1 MATNEGARFPRG
13 RAIFDEPSRRATIGD
28 QLRRHAVNQPN
39 RLAIAYF
46 SEHGDEIERLTYAE
60 LNERVNRIANSLA
73 GLGVER
79 GDVIGVMSRNSH
91 HYVAVYLAAAK
102 LGAITTGIN
111 HNFRPAE
118 MDYQLRHAAP
128 RVLVAEPAH
137 AERLAELG
145 DDALASL
152 EIRIWAPSDGVR
164 GDESRI
170 PGEWLWLED
179 LYGNGSSPEEPLSDV
194 VETDV
199 LFLIYTS
206 GTEAFPKAVM
216 IPHRNYPISTVP
228 AWAMGVPADDDEL
241 AGGIVR
247 TYDRWLFL
255 TPLHTIAG
263 LGNFTIVLS
272 LGASIIMPRLVDVG
286 TAISLTERERVT
298 AMVQTPTFFL
308 GATQH
313 PNFDASD
320 LSSVERLLTYGG
332 TMPRSMFEAWAAKS
346 PRVKWSTY
354 WGQSE
359 LTQLGTMGW
368 FRSISEVPGG
378 DMSWIGRPVPQLEIR
393 LVGADGTVGD
403 EGEAWCRSPS
413 VMVGYYKDPERTE
426 ATLVD
431 GWLRT
436 GDIMRRD
443 ENGQLFFLD
452 RSKDMIKSGGY
463 NVSSQEVERTV
474 YQCPGVAQVAV
485 VGLPDEYW
493 SEAVTAFVVPLVG
506 ADVRPA
512 AVIAHCKDRLVN
524 YKVPKAVHVV
534 DALPV
539 DVQGKILK
547 RELRRIHGTPANG

>member
-1 MATNEGARFPRG
+1 VTTRQRVAFPVG
-13 RAIFDEPSRRATIGD
+13 RDVFDNPSTRATIGD
-28 QLRRHAVNQPN
+28 QLRRHAINQPET
-39 RLAIAYF
+39 LAIAYF
-46 SEHGDEIERLTYAE
+46 DEHGDEIERLSYAE

-73 GLGVER
+73 DLGVER
-79 GDVIGVMSRNSH
+79 GDVVGVLSRNSL
-91 HYVAVYLAAAK
+91 HYVSVYLAAAK
-102 LGAITTGIN
+102 LGAVTTGIN

-118 MDYQLRHAAP
+118 MEYQLAHAEP
-128 RVLVAEPAH
+128 RVLVVEPVH

-145 DDALASL
+145 DALDAI
-152 EIRIWAPSDGVR
+152 EIRIWAPSDGA
-164 GDESRI
+164 RI
-170 PGEWLWLED
+170 DDPRPGERWSWLED
-179 LYGNGSSPEEPLSDV
+179 LYGEDSSPDEPESAV

-228 AWAMGVPADDDEL
+228 AWAMGAPSVDDDL
-241 AGGIVR
+241 SGGIVR

-272 LGASIIMPRLVDVG
+272 VGASIIMPRTVNTGL
-286 TAISLTERERVT
+286 AISLCEQERVT

-313 PNFDASD
+313 EEFESAD

-332 TMPRSMFEAWAAKS
+332 TMPRSMFDAWAAKS

-368 FRSISEVPGG
+368 FRSITEVPGG
-378 DMSWIGRPVPQLEIR
+378 DMSWIGRPVPQLEIM
-393 LVGADGTVGD
+393 LVDEEGNAGN

-413 VMVGYYKDPERTE
+413 VMLGYFKDPERTQ
-426 ATLVD
+426 ATMAD

-443 ENGQLFFLD
+443 AQGQLFFLD
-452 RSKDMIKSGGY
+452 RRKDMIKSGGY
-463 NVSSQEVERTV
+463 NVSSQEVERML
-474 YQCPGVAQVAV
+474 YGYPGIAQVAV
-485 VGLPDEYW
+485 VGVADEKW
-493 SEAVTAFVVPLVG
+493 SEAVTAFVVPA
-506 ADVRPA
+506 ADADLKPA
-512 AVIAHCKDRLVN
+512 EMIAYCKERLVN
-524 YKVPKAVHVV
+524 YKVPKTVHLV

-539 DVQGKILK
+539 DAQGKILK
-547 RELRRIHGTPANG
+547 RELRRIHGTQSAG